1 MVFAFGRV
9 LVIGMLV
16 PSTSLIY
23 AIALSLNN
31 ICIFVLPFMGV
42 SLGPFFTFQ
51 NLSKLKFI

>member
-23 AIALSLNN
+23 AIALFFNN
-31 ICIFVLPFMGV
+31 ICIFVLSFMGV
-42 SLGPFFTFQ
+42 SLGPFFHF
-51 NLSKLKFI
+51 